1 MAGKKPEIHRI
12 RDLITNVKEGMM
24 PSTEYISKPT
34 KLPIDLAPLDSIRR
48 LVAEMYNE
56 VHYTVG
62 LARHLDITPD
72 DINVTHS
79 ERFVLEPGEKRTVT
93 VNVERGEIL
102 LLKRIVVSDYFK
114 NTYNLQ
120 LNGNSIIESSEFDVP
135 SGFLALAEN
144 AEIGYIVENNSE
156 HTYDYILQITA
167 WSRRAELWD
176 WSEIEYKEQMEKTAS
191 TI

>member
-48 LVAEMYNE
+48 LVAETYNE
-56 VHYTVG
+56 MHYMVG

-72 DINVTHS
+72 DINVTHA
-79 ERFVLEPGEKRTVT
+79 ERFVLEPDEKRVVT
-93 VNVERGEIL
+93 VNVEKGEIL
-102 LLKRIVVSDYFK
+102 LLKRIVVSDYYK
-114 NTYNLQ
+114 NTYSLQ

-144 AEIGYIVENNSE
+144 AEISYIIENNSE
-156 HTYDYILQITA
+156 HVYDYILQVTA